1 MKKLIYASLLIT
13 TYQALYVMD
22 KEIVLDEKSIQKIV
36 NCTTKCANDH
46 WEDLRDVSHKKP
58 IQVCN
63 DICRTLFSCKE
74 KAKQQQEQTRT
85 LLAAIESFKKTNN

>member
-1 MKKLIYASLLIT
+1 MKQLLFSALLLT

-22 KEIVLDEKSIQKIV
+22 KEIVLDEKSVQKIV

-58 IQVCN
+58 IQVCT
-63 DICRTLFSCKE
+63 DICTTLYKSRALE
-74 KAKQQQEQTRT
+74 KAQKAHAQF
-85 LLAAIESFKKTNN
+85 LIEEIKKFRNV